1 MHARIG
7 ALLVAL
13 TLAVTGLATAQE
25 TTSGSIAGQVLDAQ
39 GLGVPG
45 ATVTITSEQ
54 GTKDYVTDA
63 EGRFFAPFLQPG
75 VYDARV
81 ELSGFAPIEQRMIQ
95 VRLGQRVTLTDLTM
109 RVGGLT
115 ETVQVQGAAPVIDAS
130 STTVGGV
137 LSSDVVRM
145 LPVGR
150 NFTDTLYLLP
160 GVSDSSGVGRANPS
174 IGGASGL
181 ENAYIV
187 DGINI
192 SNAGYGGVGT
202 YSIVF
207 GSLGTG
213 VTTDFIQETQVKT
226 AGFEAE
232 FGQSTGGVVNVVTK
246 SGTNTYRGTLFGN
259 FRPSTLEAG
268 WKQLETPN
276 GTVNTEGQDD
286 YDYGAGVGGRSSP
299 IGCSS
304 SARSISST
312 SRARSPRRRIF
323 RWIAR

>member
-115 ETVQVQGAAPVIDAS
+115 ETVQVQASAPVVDIT
-130 STTVGGV
+130 STTAGGV
-137 LSSDVVRM
+137 LTATCWDRCPSAATSPTRCTWCLASATAAASARRIPRSPAPAGWRTPTSS
-145 LPVGR
+145 
-150 NFTDTLYLLP
+150 
-160 GVSDSSGVGRANPS
+160 
-174 IGGASGL
+174 
-181 ENAYIV
+181 
-187 DGINI
+187 
-192 SNAGYGGVGT
+192 
-202 YSIVF
+202 
-207 GSLGTG
+207 
-213 VTTDFIQETQVKT
+213 T
-226 AGFEAE
+226 A
-232 FGQSTGGVVNVVTK
+232 
-246 SGTNTYRGTLFGN
+246 
-259 FRPSTLEAG
+259 STLP
-268 WKQLETPN
+268 TPASVASALIRSPL
-276 GTVNTEGQDD
+276 GHS
-286 YDYGAGVGGRSSP
+286 APASRRSSFV
-299 IGCSS
+299 
-304 SARSISST
+304 
-312 SRARSPRRRIF
+312 RRR
-323 RWIAR
+323 